1 MKIAWSKNVESD
13 KRSTNSEKGNKY
25 KTFPVHDFESR
36 TSWEH
41 LAQEQAKLSLSGF
54 PLSMMLSSA
63 MADSH
68 VLTSSLTTC

>member
-36 TSWEH
+36 T
-41 LAQEQAKLSLSGF
+41 G
-54 PLSMMLSSA
+54 
-63 MADSH
+63 
-68 VLTSSLTTC
+68 